1 MKTGKLFLI
10 IFCTE
15 TCEFIN
21 RLASKNS
28 KFIVQQLKLRDKRTG
43 ALREFPLFKEN
54 DISHISGSAVVT
66 NFDMSKLEVE
76 YDYDTDVEQLGNSRY
91 MLLREL
97 KQAVEF
103 YITDDPLKLV
113 DNLRIRGTT
122 A

>member
-1 MKTGKLFLI
+1 M
-10 IFCTE
+10 
-15 TCEFIN
+15 
-21 RLASKNS
+21 
-28 KFIVQQLKLRDKRTG
+28 
-43 ALREFPLFKEN
+43 
-54 DISHISGSAVVT
+54 T